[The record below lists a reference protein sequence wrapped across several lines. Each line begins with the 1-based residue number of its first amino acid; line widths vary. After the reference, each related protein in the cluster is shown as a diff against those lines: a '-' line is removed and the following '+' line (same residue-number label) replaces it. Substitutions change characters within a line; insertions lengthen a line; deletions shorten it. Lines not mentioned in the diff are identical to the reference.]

1 MQQVLDTKP
10 FWVHFNRQQ
19 QPMLKTPSCQI
30 SGHSSEA
37 LFTKQINITVNIRD
51 DAMLSKANHCKEA
64 RNENTL
70 LQLSFFLFFFLSI
83 HLCKKLPEQEYCMFF
98 VSCRDIHNEYL

>member
-1 MQQVLDTKP
+1 MNKVNYAAGSRHKTIVDT
-10 FWVHFNRQQ
+10 FQ

-83 HLCKKLPEQEYCMFF
+83 HLCKKLLEQEYCMFF
-98 VSCRDIHNEYL
+98 CFLS